1 MIKRE
6 TSAPRKFLTPLL
18 KLKPYQMTTEGQFI
32 AERDTVTRLQCYK
45 FLPLAIILYSD
56 NKHVT

>member
-6 TSAPRKFLTPLL
+6 ASAPRKFLTSIL
-18 KLKPYQMTTEGQFI
+18 KLEPYQTTTEGQFI

-45 FLPLAIILYSD
+45 FLPLAFTLYSD
-56 NKHVT
+56 NKQVT